1 MFSTSQAVDIAADNI
16 EADTSSYHCSTV
28 RDLALDLIDPS
39 LAIGFY
45 CRDKDDFDDF
55 CSRATELVDKANGAP
70 LFTVV
75 QSVQPSKQMY
85 NQDDVLGISG
95 DGNINV
101 EDLDASGETGE
112 EEWQIL

>member
-1 MFSTSQAVDIAADNI
+1 
-16 EADTSSYHCSTV
+16 
-28 RDLALDLIDPS
+28 
-39 LAIGFY
+39 
-45 CRDKDDFDDF
+45 
-55 CSRATELVDKANGAP
+55 
-70 LFTVV
+70 
-75 QSVQPSKQMY
+75 MY